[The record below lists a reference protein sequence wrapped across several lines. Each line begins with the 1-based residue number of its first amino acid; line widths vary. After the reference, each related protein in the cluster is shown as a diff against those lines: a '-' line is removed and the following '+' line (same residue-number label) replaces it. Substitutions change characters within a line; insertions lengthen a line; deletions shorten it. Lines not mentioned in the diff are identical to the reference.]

1 MPVVSDKYHKAQIVE
16 RRDFSH
22 DLWAI
27 RIKAEGELKFT
38 PGQYATFG
46 VEEDNKVIERPYS
59 IVSSPY
65 EDTLEFFIELVPEG
79 ELTPRLHKLQL
90 GAPLLMRKVAKGRFT
105 LDVKSGHKKHFLV
118 STVTGLAPYC
128 SMVRTLYR
136 DWKEGKFPEGFQ
148 LFVIQ
153 GASRSWELGYREE
166 FERYARQAPWL
177 AYIPTVSRP
186 WEDKDWKGEV
196 GRCED
201 ILRKYSDQFALTPD
215 DTTGYLCGHPE
226 MIEKTK
232 GILQRRGFPKESL
245 REEQYWV
252 QK

>member
-1 MPVVSDKYHKAQIVE
+1 MAVASDKHYRTEIVE

-27 RIKAEGELKFT
+27 RIKAEGPFSFT

-46 VEEDNKVIERPYS
+46 VSEANKIIERPYS

-65 EDTLEFFIELVPEG
+65 EETLEFFFELVLEG
-79 ELTPRLHKLQL
+79 ELTPRLHKLQP
-90 GAPLLMRKVAKGRFT
+90 GATLLLRKTPKGRFS
-105 LDVKSGHKKHFLV
+105 LDTKSGHKKHFLV
-118 STVTGLAPYC
+118 ATVTGVAPYC
-128 SMVRTLYR
+128 SMVRTLHC
-136 DWKEGKFPEGFQ
+136 DWKEGKYPAGLEV
-148 LFVIQ
+148 FVLQ

-166 FERYARQAPWL
+166 LERVAAEAPWL
-177 AYIPTVSRP
+177 KYVATVSRP
-186 WEDKDWKGEV
+186 WEDTAWTGEV

-201 ILRKYSDQFALTPD
+201 VLRKYTDQFGLDPA
-215 DTTGYLCGHPE
+215 DTTAYLCGHPE
-226 MIEKTK
+226 MIEKAK
-232 GILQRRGFPKESL
+232 GILQRRGFAKESL

>member
-1 MPVVSDKYHKAQIVE
+1 MAVDTDKHYRAEILE
-16 RRDFSH
+16 RRDFSE

-27 RIKAEGELKFT
+27 RVKADGPFSFT

-46 VEEDNKVIERPYS
+46 VVEDNKIIERPYS

-65 EDTLEFFIELVPEG
+65 EDTLEFFFELVADG
-79 ELTPRLHKLQL
+79 DLTPRLYKLHS
-90 GAPLLMRKVAKGRFT
+90 GATLLMRKTAKGRFS
-105 LDVKSGHKKHFLV
+105 LDTKSGHKKHFLV
-118 STVTGLAPYC
+118 STVTGVAPYC

-136 DWKEGKFPEGFQ
+136 DWKEGKYPAEMKIYV
-148 LFVIQ
+148 LH

-166 FERYARQAPWL
+166 LERMAAEAPWL
-177 AYIPTVSRP
+177 KYVPTVSRP
-186 WEDKDWKGEV
+186 WEDKAWSGEV

-201 ILRKYSDQFALTPD
+201 VLRKYSDQFELNPA

-226 MIEKTK
+226 MIDKAK
-232 GILQRRGFPKESL
+232 GILERCGFAKESL

-252 QK
+252 RK

>member
-1 MPVVSDKYHKAQIVE
+1 MAVPSDKYYQAEIVE

-22 DLWAI
+22 DLWAV
-27 RIKAEGELKFT
+27 RIKAEGALSFK

-46 VEEDNKVIERPYS
+46 VVENNKVIERPYS

-65 EDTLEFFIELVPEG
+65 EDTLEFFFELVPEG
-79 ELTPRLHKLQL
+79 ELTPRLHKLKT

-105 LDVKSGHKKHFLV
+105 LDTQSGHKKHFLV
-118 STVTGLAPYC
+118 ATVTGLAPYV
-128 SMVRTLYR
+128 SMIRTAYR
-136 DWKEGKFPEGFQ
+136 DWKEGKFPDRFQ
-148 LFVIQ
+148 LIVLQ

-166 FERYARQAPWL
+166 CEKFAQEIPWL
-177 AYIPTVSRP
+177 TYIPTVSRP
-186 WEDKDWKGEV
+186 WEDKEWKGEV

-201 ILRKYSDQFALTPD
+201 ILRKYSDQFGLTPD

-226 MIEKTK
+226 MIEKAK
-232 GILQRRGFPKESL
+232 GILQRCGFPKESL

>member
-1 MPVVSDKYHKAQIVE
+1 MAVASDKHYRAEIIE
-16 RRDFSH
+16 RRDFSE

-27 RIKAEGELKFT
+27 RIKAEGPFSFA

-46 VEEDNKVIERPYS
+46 VAEDDKLIERPYS

-65 EDTLEFFIELVPEG
+65 EDTLEFFFELVPEG
-79 ELTPRLHKLQL
+79 ELTPRLHKLQT
-90 GAPLLMRKVAKGRFT
+90 GAALYMRKTAKGRFN
-105 LDVKSGHKKHFLV
+105 LDTKSGHKKHYLV
-118 STVTGLAPYC
+118 STVTGVAPYC

-136 DWKEGKFPEGFQ
+136 DWKEGKFPEGHK
-148 LFVIQ
+148 LYVLQ

-166 FERYARQAPWL
+166 LERIAAEAPWL
-177 AYIPTVSRP
+177 EYIPMVSRP
-186 WEDKDWKGEV
+186 WEDKEWKGEV

-201 ILRKYSDQFALTPD
+201 VLRKYSDQFQLDPTS
-215 DTTGYLCGHPE
+215 TTGYLCGHPE
-226 MIEKTK
+226 MIEKAK
-232 GILQRRGFPKESL
+232 GILQRYGYPKESL

>member
-1 MPVVSDKYHKAQIVE
+1 MAVSSEKYYQAEVVE

-22 DLWAI
+22 DLWAL
-27 RIKAEGELKFT
+27 RLRAEGEFKFA

-46 VEEDNKVIERPYS
+46 VTENNKVIERPYS

-65 EDTLEFFIELVPEG
+65 EKTLEFFFELVPEG
-79 ELTPRLHKLQL
+79 ELTPRLHKLQP
-90 GAPLLMRKVAKGRFT
+90 GATLLMRKTAKGRFT
-105 LDVKSGHKKHFLV
+105 LDTKSGHKKHFLV
-118 STVTGLAPYC
+118 ATVTGLAPYC

-136 DWKEGKFPEGFQ
+136 DWKEGRFPEGFQ
-148 LFVIQ
+148 ILVLQ

-166 FERYARQAPWL
+166 MENYAREAPWL
-177 AYIPTVSRP
+177 TYVPTISRP
-186 WEDKDWKGEV
+186 WEDKEWKGEV

-201 ILRKYSDQFALTPD
+201 ILRKYTDQFGLQAE
-215 DTTGYLCGHPE
+215 DTTAYLCGHPE

-232 GILQRRGFPKESL
+232 GILQRRGFPPEAM

>member
-1 MPVVSDKYHKAQIVE
+1 MAVASDKHFQAEIVE
-16 RRDFSH
+16 RRDFSP

-27 RIKAEGELKFT
+27 RVQADGELKFR

-46 VEEDNKVIERPYS
+46 VVQDGKVVERPYS
-59 IVSSPY
+59 IVSSPH

-79 ELTPRLHKLQL
+79 ALTPLLHKLPV
-90 GAPLLMRKVAKGRFT
+90 GAPLLVRKAAKGRFT
-105 LDVKSGHKKHFLV
+105 LDTRSGHKKHFLV

-128 SMVRTLYR
+128 SITRTLYR
-136 DWKEGKFPEGFQ
+136 DWKEGKFPQGFH
-148 LFVIQ
+148 LFVLQ

-166 FERYARQAPWL
+166 LEARAREVPWL
-177 AYIPTVSRP
+177 TYIPSISRP
-186 WEDKDWKGEV
+186 WEDKDWTGEV

-201 ILRKYSDQFALTPD
+201 VLRKYTDQFDLTSE
-215 DTTGYLCGHPE
+215 DTTAYLCGHPE
-226 MIEKTK
+226 MIEKAK

-245 REEQYWV
+245 LEEQYWV

>member
-1 MPVVSDKYHKAQIVE
+1 MAFSSDKYYKAEIIE
-16 RRDFSH
+16 RRDFSD

-27 RIKAEGELKFT
+27 RLKAEGELKFI
-38 PGQYATFG
+38 PGQYATVG
-46 VEEDNKVIERPYS
+46 LVDSNKVTERPYS

-65 EDTLEFFIELVPEG
+65 EETVELFLELVPDG
-79 ELTPRLHKLQL
+79 ELTPLLHKLQA
-90 GAPLLMRKVAKGRFT
+90 GAPVVMRKVAKGRFA
-105 LDVKSGHKKHFLV
+105 LDTKSGHKKHFLV
-118 STVTGLAPYC
+118 ATVTGVAPYC

-136 DWKEGKFPEGFQ
+136 DWKEGQFPPGFQ
-148 LFVIQ
+148 VFVLQ

-166 FERYARQAPWL
+166 MEGYAREAPWL
-177 AYIPTVSRP
+177 TYIPTVSRP

-201 ILRKYSDQFALTPD
+201 ILRKYTDQFGVTPE
-215 DTTGYLCGHPE
+215 DTTAYLCGHPE
-226 MIEKTK
+226 MIEKAK
-232 GILQRRGFPKESL
+232 GILQRRGFLKESL

>member
-1 MPVVSDKYHKAQIVE
+1 MAVSSDKYFKAEIVE

-22 DLWAI
+22 DLWAV
-27 RIKAEGELKFT
+27 RIKADGELKFT

-46 VEEDNKVIERPYS
+46 VEQDTKVIERPYS

-65 EDTLEFFIELVPEG
+65 EDTLEFFFELVPEG
-79 ELTPRLHKLQL
+79 ELTPRLHKLQKGDSL
-90 GAPLLMRKVAKGRFT
+90 VMRKVAKGRFT
-105 LDVKSGHKKHFLV
+105 LDTKSGHKKHFLV
-118 STVTGLAPYC
+118 ATVTGLAPYC

-136 DWKEGKFPEGFQ
+136 EWKQGKFPEGFH
-148 LFVIQ
+148 LYVIQ

-166 FERYARQAPWL
+166 FESIAREAAWL
-177 AYIPTVSRP
+177 SYVPTVSRP

-201 ILRKYSDQFALTPD
+201 ILRKYTDQFALSPH
-215 DTTGYLCGHPE
+215 DTTAYLCGHPE
-226 MIEKTK
+226 MIEKAK

>member
-1 MPVVSDKYHKAQIVE
+1 MAVVSDKHYLAEILE

-22 DLWAI
+22 DLWAV
-27 RIKAEGELKFT
+27 RIKAEGPFSFS

-46 VEEDNKVIERPYS
+46 VEEDSKIIERPYS

-65 EDTLEFFIELVPEG
+65 EDTLEFFFELVPEG
-79 ELTPRLHKLQL
+79 ELTPRLHKLQT
-90 GAPLLMRKVAKGRFT
+90 GATLWMRKTPKGRFN
-105 LDVKSGHKKHFLV
+105 LDTKSGHKKHFLV
-118 STVTGLAPYC
+118 ATVTGVAPYC
-128 SMVRTLYR
+128 SMARTLHR
-136 DWKEGKFPEGFQ
+136 DWKEGKFPQGFHII
-148 LFVIQ
+148 LLQ

-166 FERYARQAPWL
+166 LERIAAEAPWL
-177 AYIPTVSRP
+177 EYIPTVSRP

-201 ILRKYSDQFALTPD
+201 VLRKYSDQFELDPA
-215 DTTGYLCGHPE
+215 DTTAYLCGHPE
-226 MIEKTK
+226 MIEKAK
-232 GILQRRGFPKESL
+232 GILQRRGFAKESL

>member
-1 MPVVSDKYHKAQIVE
+1 MAVATDKYFPAEIVE
-16 RRDFSH
+16 RRDFSD

-27 RIKAEGELKFT
+27 RVQAEGELKFR

-46 VEEDNKVIERPYS
+46 VVHDGKVVERPYS

-65 EDTLEFFIELVPEG
+65 ESTLEFFVELVPEG
-79 ELTPRLHKLQL
+79 ALTPLLHKLQV
-90 GAPLLMRKVAKGRFT
+90 GAPLLMRKAAKGRFT
-105 LDVKSGHKKHFLV
+105 LDTQSGHKKHLLV

-128 SMVRTLYR
+128 SMTRTLYR
-136 DWKEGKFPEGFQ
+136 DWKEGKFPEGLQ
-148 LFVIQ
+148 LIVLQ

-166 FERYARQAPWL
+166 FESYAREVPWL
-177 AYIPTVSRP
+177 TYVPTVSRP
-186 WEDKDWKGEV
+186 WEDTAWMGEV

-201 ILRKYSDQFALTPD
+201 ILRKYTDQYDLRGGE
-215 DTTGYLCGHPE
+215 TTAYLCGHPE
-226 MIEKTK
+226 MIEKAK

-245 REEQYWV
+245 LEEQYWV

>member
-1 MPVVSDKYHKAQIVE
+1 MSVPSDKFWQAEIVE

-27 RIKAEGELKFT
+27 RVKAEDKLKFQ

-46 VEEDNKVIERPYS
+46 VVEDGKVVERPYS

-79 ELTPRLHKLQL
+79 DLTPLLHKLQTR
-90 GAPLLMRKVAKGRFT
+90 APLVMRKVAKGRFT
-105 LDVKSGHKKHFLV
+105 LDLKSSRKKHFLLA
-118 STVTGLAPYC
+118 TVTGLAPFA
-128 SMVRTLYR
+128 SMARTLVQ
-136 DWKEGKFPEGFQ
+136 DSKEGRLPEG
-148 LFVIQ
+148 LHLVCLQ

-166 FERYARQAPWL
+166 MESIARQAPWL
-177 AYIPTVSRP
+177 TYIPTISRP
-186 WEDKDWKGEV
+186 WEDTDWKGEV
-196 GRCED
+196 GRAED
-201 ILRKYSDQFALTPD
+201 LMRKYGDSHDFNPD
-215 DTTGYLCGHPE
+215 NSVAYLCGHPE
-226 MIEKTK
+226 MIEKGK
-232 GILQRRGFPKESL
+232 GILQRRGFAKEWL